1 MFLTAVIGHPSLAL
15 CAAIDRHSIA
25 ALAALRRRVAARRQ
39 QRERR
44 LLARATRAALRR
56 LDDRTLHDLGLHRSE
71 IDSVGAEV
79 LRATDR
85 RRF

>member
-1 MFLTAVIGHPSLAL
+1 MFFTAVIGNPLIAL
-15 CAAIDRHSIA
+15 CAALDRRTA
-25 ALAALRRRVAARRQ
+25 DAFTTVRRHVSTWWR

-44 LLARATRAALRR
+44 ALARATRIALSR

-71 IDSVGAEV
+71 IPSVGEEL
-79 LRATDR
+79 LREGGR